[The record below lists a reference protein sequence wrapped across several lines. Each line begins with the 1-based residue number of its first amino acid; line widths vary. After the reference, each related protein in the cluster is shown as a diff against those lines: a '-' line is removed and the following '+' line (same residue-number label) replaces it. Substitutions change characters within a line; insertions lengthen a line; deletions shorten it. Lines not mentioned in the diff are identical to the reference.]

1 MITSIQNNEN
11 TTKLLNLLKKSE
23 HQYPCLSKDEERAL
37 IEKYKNDR
45 ETLNKLLFM
54 HNIKAVFNQA
64 KAFVMKTKD
73 FDNLVQDGMLGL
85 GEACKRFDPDK
96 GVKFITYA
104 MPWIRK
110 FILAN
115 FYGKQPELEK
125 RSVAFSTLVSD
136 LAENANGGHDAA
148 FDNVINECIDPTYAV
163 PNIDEQLSVNEK
175 EEIYKDLI
183 NQVESDNSLSV
194 MDKSIFIDV
203 VCNKEKASDLAL
215 KYQISKTYISELK
228 NRVLGK
234 LREFLAKEYNIS
246 DYSMI

>member
-1 MITSIQNNEN
+1 M
-11 TTKLLNLLKKSE
+11 
-23 HQYPCLSKDEERAL
+23 
-37 IEKYKNDR
+37 
-45 ETLNKLLFM
+45 
-54 HNIKAVFNQA
+54 
-64 KAFVMKTKD
+64 
-73 FDNLVQDGMLGL
+73 
-85 GEACKRFDPDK
+85 
-96 GVKFITYA
+96 
-104 MPWIRK
+104 
-110 FILAN
+110 
-115 FYGKQPELEK
+115 
-125 RSVAFSTLVSD
+125 SD
-136 LAENANGGHDAA
+136 LAENANGGHDTA

-246 DYSMI
+246 DYSMIWYFSIVATKL